1 MLSYL
6 KRLPLQRVKIDPS
19 FVRDVTEDTN
29 DAAIVRAILAM
40 SHTLGLQVIAKGVET
55 RAQRVFLRNGC
66 SGYQAFLFGKPTP
79 IADGDC
85 FLK

>member
-1 MLSYL
+1 M
-6 KRLPLQRVKIDPS
+6 QRVKIDPS

-40 SHTLGLQVIAKGVET
+40 SHTLGLQVIAKGVEA
-55 RAQRVFLRNGC
+55 RAQRVFLLRNGC
-66 SGYQAFLFGKPTP
+66 RGYQAFLFGKPTP
-79 IADGDC
+79 IADWDC